1 MNGAI
6 HYNESTLEVFSTF
19 TFTENTVSL
28 PTPPSGALGAFVDE
42 IPTGASWYSDP
53 DCIAIPA
60 KPSVSH
66 IWDWP
71 TKAWVFDEAT
81 SLAAAQAT
89 VVAALAQVDTWAGK
103 ARLRYITDAPGQPET
118 YMKKEAQARAYV
130 AAGYTGTVPSFIDA
144 EATAL
149 SKTPTAVAD
158 DIITQADY
166 WTNVKGPAIEAIR
179 LLYKSNIN
187 GWAEGIDDAS
197 TRGSSLLGVTT
208 SLTWAELEL
217 GAL

>member
-1 MNGAI
+1 MIRVAYFNDDTGEVVCFITRMSLDLIPVAESGFTAAI
-6 HYNESTLEVFSTF
+6 TDYEGDGPAYWDGSAVQ
-19 TFTENTVSL
+19 
-28 PTPPSGALGAFVDE
+28 D
-42 IPTGASWYSDP
+42 
-53 DCIAIPA
+53 IPA
-60 KPSVSH
+60 RTSAAHV
-66 IWDWP
+66 WDWP
-71 TKAWVFDEAT
+71 TKEWVLNEAT
-81 SLAAAQAT
+81 SLAAAEAT
-89 VVAALAQVDTWAGK
+89 VAAALAQVDTWAGQ

-149 SKTPTAVAD
+149 SKTPTEVAD

-187 GWAEGIDDAS
+187 GWAAGIDDES